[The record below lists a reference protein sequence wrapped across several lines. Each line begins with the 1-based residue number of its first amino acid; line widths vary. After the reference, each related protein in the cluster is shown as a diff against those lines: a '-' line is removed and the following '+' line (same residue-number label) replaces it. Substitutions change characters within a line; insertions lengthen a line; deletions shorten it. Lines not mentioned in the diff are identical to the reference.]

1 MKKILSN
8 VWTKRFVALISVFY
22 AYLVCRISYFSIFY
36 DIHIMSRVSLC
47 LLTTGVSIIALVAML
62 YSRNQILTRI
72 VSFVIL
78 PVMLPVV
85 ILYFGEWGLIV
96 PIMITGVIMLLFSGA
111 GEGAKTA
118 LGTITMLLY
127 IFGALGYFLFT
138 SFFVATAK
146 ETIID
151 SGVSPSGKYR
161 YSVVNTEDSSNGSTA
176 VYVEPNYADEYLFS
190 QEKPLAIFTLK
201 NIERAVYV
209 ERPTCENIDIQWET
223 QSREDITA
231 ELNKLSDKISF
242 SLSDSELEDLG
253 YTFDEKLNLS
263 MIDVYSEDKFAI
275 GKTAHDVDPLPLDD
289 LTDEQLAHFGI
300 GRDASNRYYVLDPD
314 AELLADHDDIV
325 GNIYFSDLTEKEMG
339 KFFVEKSHSIYLN
352 SLDDSQLARLGVS
365 EEGDIMTFNGKIC
378 FRFYVAELGDYYDV
392 NSRKLSIDLLT

>member
-263 MIDVYSEDKFAI
+263 MIDVYSEGKFAI

-289 LTDEQLAHFGI
+289 LTEEQLAHFGI

-365 EEGDIMTFNGKIC
+365 EEGDIMTFNGKVC

>member
-8 VWTKRFVALISVFY
+8 VWTKRCVALISVFY
-22 AYLVCRISYFSIFY
+22 AYLVCRICYFSVFY

-62 YSRNQILTRI
+62 YSRKQILTRI
-72 VSFVIL
+72 ASFIIL
-78 PVMLPVV
+78 PAMLPVV

-96 PIMITGVIMLLFSGA
+96 PIMITGVIILLFSGA
-111 GEGAKTA
+111 GEGSKTA

-146 ETIID
+146 ETIIE

-161 YSVVNTEDSSNGSTA
+161 YSVVNTEDSSNGSTT

-201 NIERAVYV
+201 NMDRAVYV
-209 ERPTCENIDIQWET
+209 ERPVCENIDVQWDT
-223 QSREDITA
+223 QSREDITT
-231 ELNKLSDKISF
+231 ELNKLSDKITF
-242 SLSDSELEDLG
+242 TLSDSELEKFG

-263 MIDVYSEDKFAI
+263 MSDVYAEDKFAI
-275 GKTAHDVDPLPLDD
+275 GKTAHDVDPLPLDE
-289 LTDEQLAHFGI
+289 LNEEQLAHFGI
-300 GRDASNRYYVLDPD
+300 GKDGSRYYVLNPD
-314 AELLADHDDIV
+314 AELLADHDDIT
-325 GNIYFSDLTEKEMG
+325 GNLYFSDLTNKEMSQ
-339 KFFVEKSHSIYLN
+339 FFVEKSHSVYLN
-352 SLDDSQLARLGVS
+352 TLDDSQLAELGVS
-365 EEGDIMTFNGKIC
+365 EEGDIMTFNGKVC
-378 FRFYVAELGDYYDV
+378 FRFYVAELGDYYDI
-392 NSRKLSIDLLT
+392 NSRKLSVDLLT

>member
-263 MIDVYSEDKFAI
+263 MI
-275 GKTAHDVDPLPLDD
+275 
-289 LTDEQLAHFGI
+289 
-300 GRDASNRYYVLDPD
+300 
-314 AELLADHDDIV
+314 
-325 GNIYFSDLTEKEMG
+325 
-339 KFFVEKSHSIYLN
+339 
-352 SLDDSQLARLGVS
+352 
-365 EEGDIMTFNGKIC
+365 
-378 FRFYVAELGDYYDV
+378 
-392 NSRKLSIDLLT
+392 

>member
-223 QSREDITA
+223 QSREDITT

-263 MIDVYSEDKFAI
+263 MIDVYAEDKFAI

-314 AELLADHDDIV
+314 AELLADHDDII

-352 SLDDSQLARLGVS
+352 SLDDSQLAKLGVS
-365 EEGDIMTFNGKIC
+365 DSGDIMTFNGKVC

>member
-289 LTDEQLAHFGI
+289 LTEEQLAHFGI

-339 KFFVEKSHSIYLN
+339 KFFVEKSHTIYLN

>member
-365 EEGDIMTFNGKIC
+365 EEGDIMTFNGKVC

>member
-176 VYVEPNYADEYLFS
+176 VYVEPNYADEYLFN

-289 LTDEQLAHFGI
+289 LTEEQLAHFGI

-352 SLDDSQLARLGVS
+352 SLDDSQLAKLGVS
-365 EEGDIMTFNGKIC
+365 DSGDIMTFNGKIC

>member
-289 LTDEQLAHFGI
+289 LTEEQLAHFGI

-352 SLDDSQLARLGVS
+352 SLDDSQLAKLGVS
-365 EEGDIMTFNGKIC
+365 DSGDIMTFNGKVC

>member
-289 LTDEQLAHFGI
+289 LTEEQLAHFGI

-365 EEGDIMTFNGKIC
+365 DSGDIMTFNGKIC

>member
-289 LTDEQLAHFGI
+289 LTNEQLAHFGI

-339 KFFVEKSHSIYLN
+339 KFFVEKSHTIYLN

-365 EEGDIMTFNGKIC
+365 EEGDIMTFNGKVC

>member
-1 MKKILSN
+1 
-8 VWTKRFVALISVFY
+8 
-22 AYLVCRISYFSIFY
+22 
-36 DIHIMSRVSLC
+36 
-47 LLTTGVSIIALVAML
+47 ML

-289 LTDEQLAHFGI
+289 LTEEQLAQFGI

-365 EEGDIMTFNGKIC
+365 DSGDIMTFNGKIC
-378 FRFYVAELGDYYDV
+378 FRFYVAELGDYYAV

>member
-289 LTDEQLAHFGI
+289 LTEEQLAHFGI

-352 SLDDSQLARLGVS
+352 SLDDSQLAKLGVS
-365 EEGDIMTFNGKIC
+365 DSGDIMTFNGKIC

>member
-8 VWTKRFVALISVFY
+8 VWTKRCVALISVFY
-22 AYLVCRISYFSIFY
+22 AYLVCRICYFSIFY

-62 YSRNQILTRI
+62 YSRKQILTRI
-72 VSFVIL
+72 ASFIIL
-78 PVMLPVV
+78 PAMLPVV
-85 ILYFGEWGLIV
+85 ILYFGEWGLIA
-96 PIMITGVIMLLFSGA
+96 PIMITGVIILLFSGA

-146 ETIID
+146 ETIIA

-201 NIERAVYV
+201 NLERAVYV
-209 ERPTCENIDIQWET
+209 ERPICENIDVQWET
-223 QSREDITA
+223 QSRGDITT
-231 ELNKLSDKISF
+231 ELNKLSDKITF
-242 SLSDSELEDLG
+242 SLSDSELEKLG

-263 MIDVYSEDKFAI
+263 MSDVYAEDKFAI
-275 GKTAHDVDPLPLDD
+275 GKTAHDVDPLPLDELD
-289 LTDEQLAHFGI
+289 EEQLAHFGI
-300 GRDASNRYYVLDPD
+300 GRDGKRYYVLSPD
-314 AELLADHDDIV
+314 AELLADHEDIT
-325 GNIYFSDLTEKEMG
+325 GNLYFSDLTDKEMSQ
-339 KFFVEKSHSIYLN
+339 FFVEKNHSVYLN
-352 SLDDSQLARLGVS
+352 TLDDSQLAELGVS
-365 EEGDIMTFNGKIC
+365 EEGDIMTFNGKVC

-392 NSRKLSIDLLT
+392 NSRKLSVDLLT

>member
-8 VWTKRFVALISVFY
+8 VWTKRCVALISVFY
-22 AYLVCRISYFSIFY
+22 AYLVCRICYFSVFY

-62 YSRNQILTRI
+62 YSRKQILTRI
-72 VSFVIL
+72 ASFIIL
-78 PVMLPVV
+78 PAMLPVV

-96 PIMITGVIMLLFSGA
+96 PIMITGVAILLFSGA
-111 GEGAKTA
+111 GEGTKTA

-146 ETIID
+146 ETVIK
-151 SGVSPSGKYR
+151 SGISNSGKYR
-161 YSVVNTEDSSNGSTA
+161 YSVVNTEDSSNGSTT
-176 VYVEPNYADEYLFS
+176 VYVEPNYADKYLFS

-201 NIERAVYV
+201 NMDRAVYV
-209 ERPTCENIDIQWET
+209 ERPVCENIDVQWDT

-231 ELNKLSDKISF
+231 ELNKLSDKITF
-242 SLSDSELEDLG
+242 TLSDSELEKLG

-263 MIDVYSEDKFAI
+263 MSDVYAEDKFAI
-275 GKTAHDVDPLPLDD
+275 GKTAHDVDPLPLDELD
-289 LTDEQLAHFGI
+289 EEQLAHFGI
-300 GRDASNRYYVLDPD
+300 GRDGNRYYVLNPD
-314 AELLADHDDIV
+314 AELLADHDDIT
-325 GNIYFSDLTEKEMG
+325 GNLYFSDLTDKEMSQ
-339 KFFVEKSHSIYLN
+339 FFVEKNHSVYLN
-352 SLDDSQLARLGVS
+352 TLDDSQLAELGVS
-365 EEGDIMTFNGKIC
+365 EEGDIMTFNGKVC